1 MASQVVVVVKNPPVN
16 AADVRDLGSIPG
28 SGKPWRRAWQPTPV
42 FLPRDFH
49 GQEELGG
56 PQSIGSQRVGHD

>member
-1 MASQVVVVVKNPPVN
+1 MASQVVVVVKNPPAN

-28 SGKPWRRAWQPTPV
+28 SEVSWRRAWQPSPV

-49 GQEELGG
+49 GQEEHGG
-56 PQSIGSQRVGHD
+56 PQSRVAKSRT